1 MTSVATPSSSSNT
14 GSSLALRNFVQTCR
28 SPETRKIYLAALQY
42 FMDYLKI
49 ERDRYDKLLE
59 KDPKLIQMDIS
70 DYITYLKDS
79 TTLSSGSIST
89 YISAVRKF
97 YTMNDITTLNWEKIH
112 SFEPDREKSVEDRPY
127 THAEIKRLIENT
139 SPRNRAI
146 ILLMSSSAPRVGALS
161 GIRIKDLESID
172 KYDIYKITYYPQS
185 KKFRYFSFC
194 TPECRRAID
203 DYLDYR
209 RRWGERIAENTPLF
223 RTDFNARNAE
233 RSATSKT
240 LSTLRMRSIIGEIAR
255 DCGMRQVSTELIP
268 IDSSVNNR
276 KKVKRLDIMS
286 NHGLRKFFEK
296 QAYTAGMDHM
306 RIRRLMGQKSG
317 LEDSYLKLNE
327 DELLEGDDRHVG
339 FVGIIDSLTIDE
351 THRLKVKVEKLQI
364 EVSKVDGILADLAE
378 MRKQI
383 GLG

>member
-1 MTSVATPSSSSNT
+1 MTSVATPSSSSNI
-14 GSSLALRNFVQTCR
+14 SSSVALRNFVQTCR

-146 ILLMSSSAPRVGALS
+146 ILLMSSSAPRVGALT

-172 KYDIYKITYYPQS
+172 NYGI
-185 KKFRYFSFC
+185 
-194 TPECRRAID
+194 
-203 DYLDYR
+203 
-209 RRWGERIAENTPLF
+209 
-223 RTDFNARNAE
+223 
-233 RSATSKT
+233 RSS
-240 LSTLRMRSIIGEIAR
+240 LG
-255 DCGMRQVSTELIP
+255 
-268 IDSSVNNR
+268 
-276 KKVKRLDIMS
+276 LDIKVRR
-286 NHGLRKFFEK
+286 NFF
-296 QAYTAGMDHM
+296 
-306 RIRRLMGQKSG
+306 
-317 LEDSYLKLNE
+317 
-327 DELLEGDDRHVG
+327 
-339 FVGIIDSLTIDE
+339 TIY
-351 THRLKVKVEKLQI
+351 R
-364 EVSKVDGILADLAE
+364 
-378 MRKQI
+378 
-383 GLG
+383 

>member
-1 MTSVATPSSSSNT
+1 MTSVASPSTSSNAA
-14 GSSLALRNFVQTCR
+14 SSLALRNFVQTCR